1 MKRQW
6 PATLTIRKPAGDR
19 MAIPAGIS
27 QQRTWMVCGLLF
39 LATVLN
45 YLDRQVLSLTA
56 EHVMAE
62 FHLDQEHFG
71 EIVSSFRYSYAA
83 VQLFG
88 GWLVDAAGPR
98 LVFPLAVGLWSAA
111 GICTGWSQTISG
123 LRGCRFAL
131 GVGEALNWPCA
142 LKTTEQLL
150 EPRDRAFAN
159 GIFNGGTAIGAMI
172 APVVVTILVRR
183 SGWRS
188 PFLFTGALGGLWVL
202 LWAVTMR
209 GQGTKMRGRP
219 IAIRRVPSIMA
230 TIARRKEFS
239 LLVASAVIINGVSY
253 FLADW
258 IPLYLKT
265 DRGFGFAQGN
275 ALSILVYAGLDSG
288 NLLTG
293 YFVRRAMIR
302 GASIGSA
309 RNVAPGASCV
319 LMSCA
324 PIAGFTPWRFLAL
337 ACIALTAVGVA
348 GFLVIYLTTVQDVDP
363 LHVGT
368 TAGMLGGV
376 GNLVYGM
383 LAPWIGRLSDL
394 HHTAVIFSLIGVL
407 PWVAYLCIAPVIR
420 EQSYVIRH

>member
-1 MKRQW
+1 MEH
-6 PATLTIRKPAGDR
+6 AAGN
-19 MAIPAGIS
+19 IPR
-27 QQRTWMVCGLLF
+27 RTWLICGLLL

-45 YLDRQVLSLTA
+45 YLDRQVISLTA
-56 EHVMAE
+56 EQIMAE
-62 FHLDQEHFG
+62 FHLDRQQFG
-71 EIVSSFRYSYAA
+71 EVVSSFRYSYAA

-88 GWLVDAAGPR
+88 GWVVDAAGPM
-98 LVFPLAVGLWSAA
+98 LVFPIAVALWSAA
-111 GICTGWSQTISG
+111 GISTGWSQTIGG
-123 LRGCRFAL
+123 LHRCRFLL

-150 EPRDRAFAN
+150 QPRDRSLAN

-172 APVVVTILVRR
+172 APVVVTVLVRK

-188 PFLFTGALGGLWVL
+188 PFIFSGALGGIWVC
-202 LWAVTMR
+202 LWAFSMR
-209 GQGTKMRGRP
+209 GQSAKMSGRP
-219 IAIRRVPSIMA
+219 IAIRQIPSIMA
-230 TIARRKEFS
+230 SIARRKEFS
-239 LLVASAVIINGVSY
+239 LLMASAVIINGVSY

-288 NLLTG
+288 NILTG
-293 YFVRRAMIR
+293 FFVRRAVML
-302 GASIGSA
+302 GATIGNA
-309 RNVAPGASCV
+309 RNVALGASCV

-324 PIAGFTPWRFLAL
+324 PVAGFTRWRFLAL

-348 GFLVIYLTTVQDVDP
+348 GFLVIYLTAVQEVDP

-368 TAGMLGGV
+368 TAGMLGGL

-383 LAPWIGRLSDL
+383 LAPGIGRLSDQ
-394 HHTAVIFSLIGVL
+394 HQTAVIFSLIGIL
-407 PWVAYLCIAPVIR
+407 PWVAYFCIATVIR
-420 EQSYVIRH
+420 AQSYATQS